1 MIFNSTRNSEVTLT
15 SAQAITQ
22 GLAQDGGLFVPETFP
37 ALDVSLLEKLSSMDY
52 PHRAAAVMGMF
63 LEDFSA
69 EELEAFTAKAYGGQF
84 DDPAIAPVRRIDEN
98 TAVLE
103 LWHGPTSAFKDMA
116 LQMLPLLLTASMK
129 KTGETRKACILTAT
143 SGDTGKA
150 ALEGFRDV
158 PGTKI
163 MVFYPKDGVSD
174 VQALQMTSQEG
185 DNVGVSA
192 VYGNFDDA
200 QAGVKTIFSDV
211 EFRRELDGKGWF
223 LSSANSINLGRLL
236 PQVVYYVSAY
246 CDMVASGMVRM
257 GETVNF
263 CVPTGNFGNILAGFY
278 AKKMGLP
285 VKKLICASNAND
297 VLTDFIRT
305 GTYDR
310 NRPFFTTISPSMDI
324 LVSSNLERMLFHL
337 SDGDDGFVRRCMDG
351 LATEGRYAVPEELMN
366 QLREIFACGCCGE
379 DGTREQISEVFG
391 EHGYL
396 IDTHTAVA
404 YRVLEEYRASAGDK
418 TPAAVVS
425 TASPYKF
432 CGAVLEALGGGSD
445 GSGVELIDRL
455 FEKTG
460 TAVPGPLAA
469 LKGKQPRFTQCVD
482 KQKML
487 EAVRSFIG

>member
-1 MIFNSTRNSEVTLT
+1 MRFHSTRDVRISL
-15 SAQAITQ
+15 SAAQAITR

-37 ALDVSLLEKLSSMDY
+37 QLADGRLEELSAMDY
-52 PHRAAAVMGMF
+52 PKRAAAVMGMF
-63 LEDFSA
+63 LQDFSA
-69 EELEAFTAKAYGGQF
+69 GELAEFTEKAYGSQF
-84 DDPAIAPVRRIDEN
+84 DDPAAAPVRRIDDR

-129 KTGETRKACILTAT
+129 KTRETRKACILTAT

-158 PGTKI
+158 PGTRI

-174 VQALQMTSQEG
+174 VQALQMTSQAGE
-185 DNVGVSA
+185 NVGVSA

-200 QAGVKTIFSDV
+200 QAGVKTIFSD
-211 EFRRELDGKGWF
+211 EGFREELDGKGWF

-246 CDMVASGMVRM
+246 CDMAASGMIAM
-257 GETVNF
+257 GEPVNF

-285 VKKLICASNAND
+285 IKKLICASNAND

-337 SDGDDGFVRRCMDG
+337 CDGDDAFVRKCMG
-351 LATEGRYAVPEELMN
+351 SLSSEGKYTVPEDLMARM
-366 QLREIFACGCCGE
+366 RETFACGCCGE
-379 DGTREQISEVFG
+379 EGTKEQIARVFG
-391 EHGYL
+391 THGYL

-404 YRVLEEYRASAGDK
+404 YHVLEEYREATGDM

-432 CGAVLEALGGGSD
+432 CGAVLEALGGTAD

-455 FEKTG
+455 NERTG
-460 TAVPGPLAA
+460 VKVPAPLAA
-469 LKGKQPRFTQCVD
+469 LKGKQPRFTQCVE
-482 KQKML
+482 KQEMK
-487 EAVRSFIG
+487 EAVRHFIG

>member
-1 MIFNSTRNSEVTLT
+1 MRFHSTRNVELALS

-22 GLAQDGGLFVPETFP
+22 GLSQDGGLFVPEEFP
-37 ALDVSLLEKLSSMDY
+37 QLSAERLRELGTMDY
-52 PHRAAAVMGMF
+52 PRRAAAVMGMF

-69 EELEAFTAKAYGGQF
+69 AELAAFTGKAYGGQF
-84 DDPAIAPVRRIDEN
+84 DDPSIAPVRRIDDR

-129 KTGETRKACILTAT
+129 KTGETRSACILTAT

-158 PGTKI
+158 PGTRI

-185 DNVGVSA
+185 GNVGVSA

-200 QAGVKTIFSDV
+200 QAGVKKIFSDAG
-211 EFRRELDGKGWF
+211 FREELDAKGWF

-246 CDMVASGMVRM
+246 CDMAAAGMIGM
-257 GETVNF
+257 GEPVNF

-285 VKKLICASNAND
+285 VNKLICASNAND

-337 SDGDDGFVRRCMDG
+337 AGGDDAFVRTCMDG
-351 LATEGRYAVPEELMN
+351 LASEGRYTVPGGLMDRM
-366 QLREIFACGCCGE
+366 RETFACGCCGE
-379 DGTREQISEVFG
+379 DGTREQIARVFG
-391 EHGYL
+391 TCGYL

-404 YRVLEEYRASAGDK
+404 YRVRDEYRASTGDG
-418 TPAAVVS
+418 TPSAVVS

-432 CGAVLEALGGGSD
+432 CGAVLEALGGASD

-455 FEKTG
+455 NERTG
-460 TAVPGPLAA
+460 VRVPGPLAA
-469 LKGKQPRFTQCVD
+469 LKGKQPRFTQCVE
-482 KQKML
+482 KQDMM
-487 EAVRSFIG
+487 EAVRRFIG

>member
-1 MIFNSTRNSEVTLT
+1 MRFHSTRDVKLAYT

-22 GLAQDGGLFVPETFP
+22 GLSKDGGLFVPDAFP
-37 ALDVSLLEKLSSMDY
+37 KLAAGQLEELSSMDY

-69 EELEAFTAKAYGGQF
+69 GELAAFTEKAYGSQF
-84 DDPAIAPVRRIDEN
+84 DDPSIAPVRRIDEN
-98 TAVLE
+98 TAALE
-103 LWHGPTSAFKDMA
+103 LWHGPTCAFKDMA

-129 KTGETRKACILTAT
+129 KTGETRRACILTAT

-185 DNVGVSA
+185 ANMGVSA

-200 QAGVKTIFSDV
+200 QAGVKKIFSD
-211 EFRRELDGKGWF
+211 EAFREELDGKGWF

-246 CDMVASGMVRM
+246 CDMAAAGMVRM
-257 GETVNF
+257 GEPVNF

-278 AKKMGLP
+278 ARQMGLP

-297 VLTDFIRT
+297 VLTDFIST

-337 SDGDDGFVRRCMDG
+337 SGGDDGFVRKCMEG
-351 LATEGRYAVPEELMN
+351 LASEGKYTVPEDLMAA
-366 QLREIFACGCCGE
+366 LREIFACGCCGE
-379 DGTREQISEVFG
+379 EGTREQISRIFTA
-391 EHGYL
+391 HGYL

-404 YRVLEEYRASAGDK
+404 YRVLEDYRASTGDM

-432 CGAVLEALGGGSD
+432 CGAVLEAIGGAAE

-455 FEKTG
+455 SEKSG
-460 TAVPGPLAA
+460 VRIPEPLAA
-469 LKGKQPRFTQCVD
+469 LKGKQPRFTQCVS
-482 KQKML
+482 KQEMQ